1 MCFFRK
7 NAILVQLIGVDDQE
21 DDEELHWFQERL
33 GSVSILFLPISAINS
48 VGQSIV

>member
-21 DDEELHWFQERL
+21 DDEELHDLKSGYE
-33 GSVSILFLPISAINS
+33 VSQFLFVEVTAINC
-48 VGQSIV
+48 VWQSIV